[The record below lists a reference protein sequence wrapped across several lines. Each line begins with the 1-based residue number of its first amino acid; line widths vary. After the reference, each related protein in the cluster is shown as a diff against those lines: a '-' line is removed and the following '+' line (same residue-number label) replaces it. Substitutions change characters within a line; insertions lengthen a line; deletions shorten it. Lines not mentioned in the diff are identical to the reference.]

1 MRPRQRSPPQPK
13 KDREAELHYITRHG
27 VRLQIADLHI
37 TSVAGQK
44 PYVPEILPAC
54 RTQLDEPIAVYRM
67 SKFKLEPELWTWQF
81 WWFRLYGMAIFFLL
95 LSSNAYWWRRFH
107 QLPMVG
113 IEQNLV
119 CSFLTSFPRTVFG
132 FIPKFSFFQNLWQFL
147 KAHDFTHMGYLVKA
161 ISTTSIG
168 WNKAKF
174 GMRLSY
180 TIP

>member
-1 MRPRQRSPPQPK
+1 MIVRPRKRSPPQPK

-81 WWFRLYGMAIFFLL
+81 W
-95 LSSNAYWWRRFH
+95 
-107 QLPMVG
+107 
-113 IEQNLV
+113 
-119 CSFLTSFPRTVFG
+119 
-132 FIPKFSFFQNLWQFL
+132 
-147 KAHDFTHMGYLVKA
+147 
-161 ISTTSIG
+161 
-168 WNKAKF
+168 
-174 GMRLSY
+174 
-180 TIP
+180 